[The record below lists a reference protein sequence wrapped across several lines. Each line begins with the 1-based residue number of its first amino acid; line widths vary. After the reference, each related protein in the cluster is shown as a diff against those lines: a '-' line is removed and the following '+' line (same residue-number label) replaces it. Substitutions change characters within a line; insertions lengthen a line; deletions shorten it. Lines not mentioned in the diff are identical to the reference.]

1 MFNLM
6 FNEKNFEN
14 GLRGNYYE
22 KRRNFKKI
30 KRN

>member
-1 MFNLM
+1 MF
-6 FNEKNFEN
+6 FNKKNFEN
-14 GLRGNYYE
+14 ELRGNYYE